1 VRYSDTAVLI
11 VGYRRFDN
19 IKLIIELCLA
29 AGVERIYLSIDGA
42 KNSLELIDLEL
53 GLKSLDDYLN
63 QELNVVN
70 LKVHNTNLG
79 SAVNV
84 LSACDWVFSLESF
97 AIILE
102 DDCIPSLDFF
112 AYIEDV
118 KSFVIE
124 NPKIYMAS
132 GSQFAPSSV
141 TRNTNLLSS
150 YPLIWGWATSHA
162 KWRIMRDELIN
173 NLSSKN
179 NANFASKSEFRF
191 WQSGS
196 RRAKEGM
203 VDAWDIPL
211 VFAIKTLNGLVI
223 LPGIN
228 LIRNIGNDLVAT
240 HMKKESK
247 WVGIP
252 THSYVRSTFPLEH
265 SPEVDSWLRDSLYRI
280 RTRHYFTT
288 KLSLFLDRIKFY
300 KRVRAPLLDRWPR

>member
-1 VRYSDTAVLI
+1 MKYSDTAVLI
-11 VGYRRFDN
+11 VGYKRFDN
-19 IKLIIELCLA
+19 IKLIIELCLT
-29 AGVERIYLSIDGA
+29 AGVKRIYVSVDGA

-53 GLKSLDDYLN
+53 GLKSLNDCFN
-63 QELNVVN
+63 QDLDVVN
-70 LKVHNTNLG
+70 FKVHKNNLG
-79 SAVNV
+79 AAVNV

-97 AIILE
+97 VIILE

-112 AYIEDV
+112 VYIEDV
-118 KSFVIE
+118 KSFIIE
-124 NPKIYMAS
+124 NPNIYMAS

-141 TRNTNLLSS
+141 TRNVNVLSS

-162 KWRIMRDELIN
+162 KWRMMRDELIN
-173 NLSSKN
+173 NLSSKK
-179 NANFASKSEFRF
+179 NANFASKSEFSF

-211 VFAIKTLNGLVI
+211 VFAIKMLNGLVI

-228 LIRNIGNDLVAT
+228 LISNIGNDLVAT

-247 WVGIP
+247 WVGMP
-252 THSYVRSTFPLEH
+252 THSYIRSTFPLKY
-265 SPEVDSWLRDSLYRI
+265 SPEVDSWLRGSLYRI
-280 RTRHYFTT
+280 GTRHYFTT
-288 KLSLFLDRIKFY
+288 KLSLFLDRIKVY